1 MSTALGL
8 ARRVPRKLAVA
19 VMWLWVLFGVFIYV
33 WVILGSV
40 KTNKEI
46 FIVPWGL
53 PTLPLQ
59 WGNFATAWAS
69 SQLGTAFINS
79 ILIVGVS
86 TGVIVGLEGQPV
98 PWTPEHG

>member
-46 FIVPWGL
+46 FIVPWVFQRSRCSGATSRPPGRQANSERRSSTRSSSSAFL
-53 PTLPLQ
+53 P
-59 WGNFATAWAS
+59 
-69 SQLGTAFINS
+69 
-79 ILIVGVS
+79 V
-86 TGVIVGLEGQPV
+86 
-98 PWTPEHG
+98 